1 MLQLI
6 SPRKATRRTRLALL
20 IAAVT
25 VLASSPV
32 CSASAQNKARSS
44 ASVES
49 KTHPPF
55 LRRDTPPTAW
65 DYDNRDD
72 TRDFQANGVFPGDFA
87 ARPGLAW
94 LGAAGIIAAAPSTSG
109 AHFGPIYCTRRYY
122 RAHNPRP
129 GYFQGDDGA
138 WYRCGR

>member
-6 SPRKATRRTRLALL
+6 SPRKGTRTTRLALL
-20 IAAVT
+20 MAALT
-25 VLASSPV
+25 VLASSPLS
-32 CSASAQNKARSS
+32 CASARSKARSS
-44 ASVES
+44 VSAQS
-49 KTHPPF
+49 KTRPPF
-55 LRRDTPPTAW
+55 LRRDTPPTSR

-109 AHFGPIYCTRRYY
+109 SHFGPIYCTRRYY

-138 WYRCGR
+138 WFRCGR

>member
-6 SPRKATRRTRLALL
+6 SPHKPAETARQALL
-20 IAAVT
+20 AAIVT
-25 VLASSPV
+25 ILAASPLAS
-32 CSASAQNKARSS
+32 AWAQSTTR
-44 ASVES
+44 E
-49 KTHPPF
+49 PF
-55 LRRDTPPTAW
+55 LHRDAPPTAW

-94 LGAAGIIAAAPSTSG
+94 LGAAGIIAAMPSTSG
-109 AHFGPIYCTRRYY
+109 SHFGPIYCTRRYY
-122 RAHNPRP
+122 RAHNRRP

-138 WYRCGR
+138 WHRCGS

>member
-1 MLQLI
+1 MLRLI
-6 SPRKATRRTRLALL
+6 SPYKPAETARQALL
-20 IAAVT
+20 AAIVT
-25 VLASSPV
+25 ILASSPLT
-32 CSASAQNKARSS
+32 SAWAQSTTR
-44 ASVES
+44 E
-49 KTHPPF
+49 PF
-55 LRRDTPPTAW
+55 LRRDTPPTAR

-94 LGAAGIIAAAPSTSG
+94 LGAAGIIAAMPSTSG
-109 AHFGPIYCTRRYY
+109 SHFGPIYCTRRYY

-138 WYRCGR
+138 WHRCGS

>member
-6 SPRKATRRTRLALL
+6 SPRKATRTTTLALL
-20 IAAVT
+20 MAALI
-25 VLASSPV
+25 VLASSP
-32 CSASAQNKARSS
+32 ASLATAKNKARSS

-49 KTHPPF
+49 KTRPPF
-55 LRRDTPPTAW
+55 LRRDTPPTIR

-109 AHFGPIYCTRRYY
+109 SHFGPIYCTRRYY

>member
-6 SPRKATRRTRLALL
+6 AFRTPRRTTGLALL
-20 IAAVT
+20 AAAMAI
-25 VLASSPV
+25 LAASPL
-32 CSASAQNKARSS
+32 APAAAQSTTR
-44 ASVES
+44 E
-49 KTHPPF
+49 PF

-94 LGAAGIIAAAPSTSG
+94 LGAAGIIAALPSTSG
-109 AHFGPIYCTRRYY
+109 SHFGPIYCTRRYY

-138 WYRCGR
+138 WHRCGS

>member
-1 MLQLI
+1 MLRLI
-6 SPRKATRRTRLALL
+6 SPYKPAAVRLALL
-20 IAAVT
+20 AAIVIIP
-25 VLASSPV
+25 ASSPL
-32 CSASAQNKARSS
+32 SS
-44 ASVES
+44 AWAQSTTRE
-49 KTHPPF
+49 PF

-87 ARPGLAW
+87 AKPGLAW
-94 LGAAGIIAAAPSTSG
+94 LGAAGIIAAMPSTGGS
-109 AHFGPIYCTRRYY
+109 HFGPIYCSRRYY

-138 WYRCGR
+138 WYRCDG

>member
-1 MLQLI
+1 MLRLI
-6 SPRKATRRTRLALL
+6 SPYKPAETARQALL
-20 IAAVT
+20 AAIVT
-25 VLASSPV
+25 ILASSPL
-32 CSASAQNKARSS
+32 ASAWAQSTTR
-44 ASVES
+44 EL
-49 KTHPPF
+49 F

-87 ARPGLAW
+87 AKPGLAW
-94 LGAAGIIAAAPSTSG
+94 LGAAGIIAAMPSTSG
-109 AHFGPIYCTRRYY
+109 SHFGPIYCTRRYY

-138 WYRCGR
+138 WHRCGS

>member
-6 SPRKATRRTRLALL
+6 APRKPSVMARLALSA
-20 IAAVT
+20 AAVAI
-25 VLASSPV
+25 LASSPFS
-32 CSASAQNKARSS
+32 SASAQSTTR
-44 ASVES
+44 E
-49 KTHPPF
+49 PF

-65 DYDNRDD
+65 NYDNRDD
-72 TRDFQANGVFPGDFA
+72 NRDFQTNGVFPGDFA

-94 LGAAGIIAAAPSTSG
+94 LGAAGIIAAMPSTSG
-109 AHFGPIYCTRRYY
+109 SHFGPIYCTRRYY

-138 WYRCGR
+138 WYRCGS